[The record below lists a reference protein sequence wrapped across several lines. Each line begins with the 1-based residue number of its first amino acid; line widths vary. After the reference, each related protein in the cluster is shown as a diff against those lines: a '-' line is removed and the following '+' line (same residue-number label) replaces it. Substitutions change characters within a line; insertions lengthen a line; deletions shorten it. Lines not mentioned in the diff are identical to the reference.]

1 MHGLKGAS
9 GENYLVCPFDILTS
23 VFNNLT
29 MATSATNVGSLASWQ
44 KKSKIDHL

>member
-1 MHGLKGAS
+1 MNGLKGAS

-29 MATSATNVGSLASWQ
+29 MATSATNVGSLAS
-44 KKSKIDHL
+44 